1 MYGQMSPIDVWFN
14 ALLWGEMERLIWEW
28 KTAWGEV
35 GKHSGLDRKILLFSL
50 STSLSWARLLFPW
63 QRSWLHENCC
73 GCGCHGNTLHYIIL
87 VLRARMHLGV
97 AYTWTWQDDALHS
110 MTSQYFSQ
118 SLFCLIFLFIIW
130 ASLYYVYAILFLLL
144 DWEIHSRSQNQNQVY
159 Y

>member
-63 QRSWLHENCC
+63 QRSWLHWNCC

-87 VLRARMHLGV
+87 VLRAWMRLVVLVLCIRRHDKIALFTVRRLSTFSVISRVLTTFLSNAYFFVYFFNLLYEHLCI
-97 AYTWTWQDDALHS
+97 
-110 MTSQYFSQ
+110 M
-118 SLFCLIFLFIIW
+118 CM
-130 ASLYYVYAILFLLL
+130 
-144 DWEIHSRSQNQNQVY
+144 
-159 Y
+159 